1 MRISFK
7 RQVSF
12 GRLMM
17 VTLAIILGITPA
29 SARRDDDVVILKNGD
44 RLTGEIKTLQRGE
57 LSFKASYMAEAV
69 RLDWSKVERLES
81 KSKFLIFL
89 TSGQLITG
97 SLRIVS
103 AADSGKQN
111 FLIGVAD
118 ESLVVKQPEVIKI
131 LPAEEKFWSQMEGSI
146 DLGFSFT
153 SGNNQYQAQLLAATT
168 YRSGDHSLTA
178 TIDSVFS
185 GQPKGSSSARKQFT
199 FDYTKQLTRKYYAGA
214 LFDLLS
220 SDQQSLELRTTAGG
234 LIGRNVLQT
243 ERTRFSIFGG
253 VVGARERYSSAVTES
268 KATDVSAITG
278 VDFLTF
284 RFTTTDIRS
293 RFIMYPSLTTP
304 GRMRMQATSDLR
316 IKIAK
321 DLYWGFHLYE
331 NFDSKPPINANKN
344 DLGISTSLGWKF

>member
-1 MRISFK
+1 MRINFK
-7 RQVSF
+7 GQVSL

-17 VTLAIILGITPA
+17 VTLTILFGIIPA

-89 TSGQLITG
+89 TSGQLVTG
-97 SLRIVS
+97 SLRVVS
-103 AADSGKQN
+103 ATDLGNQN
-111 FLIGVAD
+111 FLIGVEN
-118 ESLVVKQPEVIKI
+118 ESLTVKQPEVIKI
-131 LPAEEKFWSQMEGSI
+131 LPAEERFWRQLEGSI

-153 SGNNQYQAQLLAATT
+153 SGNNQYQAQLLASTT
-168 YRSGDHSLTA
+168 YRSGDHSMTA
-178 TIDSVFS
+178 SIDSVFS
-185 GQPKGSSSARKQFT
+185 GQPQGSSSARKQFS
-199 FDYTKQLTRKYYAGA
+199 FDYTKQLTRKYYVGG

-220 SDQQSLELRTTAGG
+220 SDQQSLDLRTTAGG

-243 ERTRFSIFGG
+243 ERTRLSIFGG
-253 VVGARERYSSAVTES
+253 VVGAREKYGSTVDET

-293 RFIMYPSLTTP
+293 RFLMYPSLTTP

-316 IKIAK
+316 IKLAK

-331 NFDSKPPINANKN
+331 NFDSKPPISANKN
-344 DLGISTSLGWKF
+344 DLGVSTSLGWKF